1 MIFGIQKRQW
11 LLLLLAL
18 SVPPLLNALAIWQD
32 VGTDSILKMWNGTYQ
47 HPLLGFLGGPYNP
60 LPEIYLKLLLF
71 TAALGLL
78 AWLMIFISNKAFF
91 QKQHRIAKFC
101 ETLLMA
107 WLVAVIF
114 EVITGFFM
122 PLVWLPVF
130 HDYLLG
136 LPVSSF
142 MEDWSHWLVLPTTA
156 LFLFIAI
163 FLSGKK
169 KLDTPSIPA

>member
-18 SVPPLLNALAIWQD
+18 SVPPLLNAVAIWQD
-32 VGTDSILKMWNGTYQ
+32 VGTASILKMWNGTYQ
-47 HPLLGFLGGPYNP
+47 HPLMGFLGGPYNP
-60 LPEIYLKLLLF
+60 LPEIFLKLLLF
-71 TAALGLL
+71 AAALGLL

-91 QKQHRIAKFC
+91 QKQYRIAKFC

-130 HDYLLG
+130 HDTLG

-142 MEDWSHWLVLPTTA
+142 MEDWSRWLVLPTTA
-156 LFLFIAI
+156 IFLFIAI
-163 FLSGKK
+163 LLSGKK
-169 KLDTPSIPA
+169 KLATPSISA